1 MIEKEAQRSRH
12 SRNSMM
18 SLKQKSLASLL
29 MLLIPVAGCTT
40 HKTDSATQ
48 GQSIENTAAPQ
59 ATSGNTG
66 SRASRAERNMEASG
80 SASSLPTV
88 RKTGS
93 GQFLN
98 VSKVSKTES
107 LDSDLDGPDK
117 FNVNM
122 IEVPIE
128 QAASALLRDTL
139 GLNYM
144 IAQGTT
150 GEVTIR
156 TAAPLS
162 RTALFDA
169 FQRALEMNGFSVRR
183 EDDTYIVSGHGGS
196 VRRFLVGTR
205 SVGDAGGVHV
215 VPLQFIA
222 AAEMQQIL
230 EPIAANALQIS
241 QDPDRNILLLSGP
254 RDSVNAAL
262 DAVSLFDVDV
272 MRGKTVSRVEL
283 TSANPT
289 AVAGELSVIFDTGPG
304 GALNGVI
311 EFIPNNVLGSI
322 LIVTSNQQ
330 YAREAEEWIQGYENG
345 VRTEIYELRN
355 RSASDLAGVLSALV
369 GNGAGPA
376 PAPAAPGGPGGPG
389 GPLMPAGAAPVS
401 QSAGVTIVA
410 DETANAVIVHATASK
425 QREVSMLIKRLDDVA
440 DQVLIEATIAEV
452 QLNDTL
458 NFGVRH
464 FLESGNFS
472 TAFSGFVTG
481 GATAVYPGLN
491 AIFDDGGTLTAAIDA
506 LSSITEVNIISAP
519 SLLVL
524 DNRQAILNIGD
535 QVPVVTQTSSSVT
548 ETDAPIVNSVDYR
561 DTGVILTVR
570 PRVDN
575 SGRVI
580 LDISQEVSD
589 AVTTVTSEIDA
600 PTIQQRKIATTVA
613 MDDGQSLMLGGLIR
627 QTETNTRTKVP
638 VLGDIPVLGVPFRR
652 TEDSSKRTE
661 LLVIITPR
669 VIRDAGQARSITE
682 EYKRKLFGPNA
693 LIKNQAKNAKSTL
706 KKIAD

>member
-1 MIEKEAQRSRH
+1 MIGKEAQTPLH
-12 SRNSMM
+12 SLNSTT
-18 SLKQKSLASLL
+18 SATRKSIVSPFVALILL
-29 MLLIPVAGCTT
+29 AGCSSIPDDTPEIAIT
-40 HKTDSATQ
+40 APIGTIDTYEWPDSGEA
-48 GQSIENTAAPQ
+48 
-59 ATSGNTG
+59 
-66 SRASRAERNMEASG
+66 RASDTSPPLRM
-80 SASSLPTV
+80 V

-98 VSKVSKTES
+98 VSKVPAPEFIES
-107 LDSDLDGPDK
+107 GSDTADK

-128 QAASALLRDTL
+128 QAAGALLRDTL
-139 GLNYM
+139 GLNYL
-144 IAQGTT
+144 IAPGTT

-162 RTALFDA
+162 RAALFDA

-183 EDDTYIVSGHGGS
+183 ENDTYIVSGQGGS
-196 VRRFLVGTR
+196 MRRFLVGTR
-205 SVGDAGGVHV
+205 SVGDANGVHV

-272 MRGKTVSRVEL
+272 MQGKTVSRVEL

-289 AVAGELSVIFDTGPG
+289 SVAAELSVIFDTAPG
-304 GALNGVI
+304 GALHGVI

-322 LIVTSNQQ
+322 LIVTSNPE
-330 YAREAEEWIQGYENG
+330 YARDAENWIQGYEDG

-355 RSASDLAGVLSALV
+355 RSASDLAGVLTALAAKDSGSA
-369 GNGAGPA
+369 PTTS
-376 PAPAAPGGPGGPG
+376 APAASAAPS
-389 GPLMPAGAAPVS
+389 GPLTPTAAVPVS
-401 QSAGVTIVA
+401 QSGGVTIVA
-410 DETANAVIVHATASK
+410 DETANAIIVHATASK
-425 QREVSMLIKRLDDVA
+425 QREVAMLIKRLDDVA

-452 QLNDTL
+452 QLSDSL

-464 FLESGNFS
+464 FFESGNFS
-472 TAFSGFVTG
+472 SAFSGFVTG
-481 GATAVYPGLN
+481 GASAVYPGLN
-491 AIFDDGGTLTAAIDA
+491 AIFDDGGSLTTAIDA
-506 LSSITEVNIISAP
+506 LASITEVNIISAP

-524 DNRQAILNIGD
+524 DNREAILNIGD
-535 QVPVVTQTSSSVT
+535 RVPVVTQTSSSVT
-548 ETDAPIVNSVDYR
+548 DPNAPIVNAVDYR
-561 DTGVILTVR
+561 DTGVILRVR

-580 LDISQEVSD
+580 LDVSQEVSD
-589 AVTTVTSEIDA
+589 AVTTDTSEIDA
-600 PTIQQRKIATTVA
+600 PTIQQRTIATTVA

-627 QTETNTRTKVP
+627 QTDTDTRSKVP
-638 VLGDIPVLGVPFRR
+638 VLGDIPLLGLPFRR
-652 TEDSSKRTE
+652 MENDNKRTE

-669 VIRDAGQARSITE
+669 VIRDARQARSITE
-682 EYKRKLFGPNA
+682 EYKKKLFAPNA
-693 LIKNQAKNAKSTL
+693 LIQNQGHKTGSTL
-706 KKIAD
+706 KRIAD